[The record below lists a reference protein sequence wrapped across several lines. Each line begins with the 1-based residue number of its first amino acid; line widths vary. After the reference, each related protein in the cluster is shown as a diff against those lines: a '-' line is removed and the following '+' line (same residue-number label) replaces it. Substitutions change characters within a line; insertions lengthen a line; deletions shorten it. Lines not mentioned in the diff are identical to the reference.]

1 MIKANPRISDKPV
14 SSDETGKELVLHNDQ
29 YNTFEFVI
37 ESLIEVCD
45 HAPEQAEQCAL
56 IAHTKGKCGV
66 KKGDL
71 SLLNNLHNEMS
82 RRGLTTTID

>member
-1 MIKANPRISDKPV
+1 MIKENPRISDKPV
-14 SSDETGKELVLHNDQ
+14 SSDETGKELVLHNDEH
-29 YNTFEFVI
+29 NTFEFVI

-45 HAPEQAEQCAL
+45 HLPEQAEQCAL
-56 IAHTKGKCGV
+56 IAHNKGKCGV

-71 SLLNNLHNEMS
+71 FMLKTLHKEMS